1 MQIFVMRHGQ
11 AKPENIDD
19 HLRELTENGHRESK
33 VIGQWINKT
42 KIVFDRI
49 LVSPYIRAQQTANS
63 LLSEVD
69 SVTQFETLDII
80 TPLDSSKTVHD
91 YIDGVCEDAS
101 IEKILIISH
110 MPLVSFLVAE
120 LTFNHDSPIFQTAA
134 IAQIDYDKAQ
144 MAGSLVKLLAP
155 NELI

>member
-1 MQIFVMRHGQ
+1 
-11 AKPENIDD
+11 
-19 HLRELTENGHRESK
+19 
-33 VIGQWINKT
+33 
-42 KIVFDRI
+42 
-49 LVSPYIRAQQTANS
+49 
-63 LLSEVD
+63 
-69 SVTQFETLDII
+69 
-80 TPLDSSKTVHD
+80 
-91 YIDGVCEDAS
+91 
-101 IEKILIISH
+101 